1 MKYSFDSDA
10 LRRRSKK
17 RPKRGLVL
25 LASAIIGLSLFIYAI
40 TPNSATSNIA
50 IPQDELK
57 LPDIYV
63 TELFKEL
70 TAPSPS
76 YDEELGKYVETIDG
90 KRVIY
95 TLDHELQEAA
105 EKVLARYSVPYGA
118 FVAIEPETGRV
129 LAMAEYSSKEQL
141 KGFTLKA
148 DYPAAS
154 LVKIV
159 TGAAALKTGEVT
171 PDTVF
176 RYEGNPYKL
185 WKRKLNPKN
194 KRREN
199 NKDTFAGA
207 LGRSNNVVFGKVG
220 VNNVGAERLRDEL
233 SEFGFNQELDFD
245 FPLASSTAEV
255 PDDEYQLAR
264 TSAGFGDVKIS
275 PLHAALIAAAVS
287 NGGVMMRPWIVE
299 SVEDPEVG
307 MIYSGAPQPMLRVAS
322 KKTSSQLAKMMRKT
336 ITTGTSTKIFYKYA
350 KKLVRKVA
358 ISGKTGS
365 LRGDAPP
372 GNYEWFIGFAPEED
386 SKIAVAGLV
395 VNQGDLWHIKGTYAA
410 MTVMRKFFGL

>member
-1 MKYSFDSDA
+1 MKYTFDSPA
-10 LRRRSKK
+10 FKRRGRR
-17 RPKRGLVL
+17 RPKRGLYL
-25 LASAIIGLSLFIYAI
+25 LASALIGLALLIYTLA
-40 TPNSATSNIA
+40 PDSATSNIA
-50 IPQDELK
+50 TPEDELR
-57 LPDIYV
+57 LPEIHV
-63 TELFKEL
+63 TELFKGL
-70 TAPSPS
+70 SCPSPT
-76 YDEELGKYVETIDG
+76 YDEELGKYIETIDK
-90 KRVIY
+90 KRVVY
-95 TLDHELQEAA
+95 TLDRELQEAA
-105 EKVLARYSVPYGA
+105 ESVLARYSVPYGA
-118 FVAIEPETGRV
+118 FVAIEPETGKV
-129 LAMAEYSSKEQL
+129 LAMAEYSSREEV

-171 PDTVF
+171 PDTIF

-220 VNNVGAERLRDEL
+220 VNTVGPERLRDAL
-233 SEFGFNQELDFD
+233 GEFGFNQGLDFD

-299 SVEDPEVG
+299 SVEDPVAG
-307 MIYSGAPQPMLRVAS
+307 VIYSGAPQPMLRVAQ
-322 KKTSSQLAKMMRKT
+322 KKTASQLAAMMRKT

-350 KKLVRKVA
+350 KKLVRKIA

-365 LRGDAPP
+365 LRGDSPP
-372 GNYEWFIGFAPEED
+372 GNYEWFIGFAPEEG